1 MYKPER
7 LLAFSDGVIA
17 IAITLLVL
25 GLEVPSVHEV
35 SDKKLLEFL
44 YDSLHPLAG
53 YVTSFILVGT
63 YWLQHYVIHH
73 HVKFVDRR
81 FIALNGFFLLSISFV
96 PFPTGLQASY
106 RQDEL
111 AMVLYAISQSVCGLM
126 LLFLWKYATNK
137 RRLVDPSLPETVVKS
152 MTARI
157 AMTPLISVAAIA
169 MSFISIEASRLM
181 FLGIP
186 LAYFSH
192 RLVDGSASPLD
203 EAPKTEKAE

>member
-35 SDKKLLEFL
+35 PDQGLKDYLLQ
-44 YDSLHPLAG
+44 SLHPLYG
-53 YVTSFILVGT
+53 YVASFLLIGT

-73 HVKFVDRR
+73 HVRLVDRR
-81 FIALNGFFLLSISFV
+81 FVALNGLFLFSVSFV

-106 RQDEL
+106 RKDEL
-111 AMVLYAISQSVCGLM
+111 AMVLYAASQAFCGLSLLM
-126 LLFLWKYATNK
+126 LWLYATRK
-137 RRLVDPSLPETVVKS
+137 RRLVHPNLPQEVVTS
-152 MTARI
+152 MSWRI
-157 AMTPLISVAAIA
+157 AMTPVIA
-169 MSFISIEASRLM
+169 LMAMLVSFVNIEICRWM

-186 LAYFSH
+186 LTYFSH
-192 RLVDGSASPLD
+192 RLVDEGAATLGDP
-203 EAPKTEKAE
+203 TE

>member
-35 SDKKLLEFL
+35 PDQGLKDYL
-44 YDSLHPLAG
+44 YQSLHPLFG
-53 YVTSFILVGT
+53 YVASFLLIGT

-73 HVKFVDRR
+73 HVRFVDRR
-81 FIALNGFFLLSISFV
+81 FIALNGLFLLAVSFV

-106 RQDEL
+106 RHDEL
-111 AMVLYAISQSVCGLM
+111 AMVLYSASQAVCGLS
-126 LLFLWKYATNK
+126 LLLLWLYATRK
-137 RRLVDPSLPETVVKS
+137 RRLVHPNLPTEIVKS
-152 MTARI
+152 MSWRI
-157 AMTPLISVAAIA
+157 AMTPVIGLIA
-169 MSFISIEASRLM
+169 MIVSFFSIEVNRFL

-192 RLVDGSASPLD
+192 RLVDEGAATLGN
-203 EAPKTEKAE
+203 TAE